1 MYQPS
6 RQSTRCRSLPCGY
19 PSFQFEGAA
28 ELLKRTPKNAVKAE
42 QFAQALIPTRIR
54 RDEERRDRVQKIV
67 STLESD
73 IIPENF
79 AEAVRQ
85 AADEVQ
91 AEEQRQLTEY
101 VLRRKMVLDVME
113 VLIRRVREKVSK
125 EGKET
130 KEQKADDFHLEQTL
144 HQFIC
149 PMKVR
154 GDDTDA
160 IEATDHDL
168 WVIDERLAFA
178 RYFASDVPFTKLIED
193 SKNTERPDLL
203 IFDRLHGLGFNEEG
217 HLRHVLL
224 VEFKKPGRPD
234 YDERY
239 SPMNQVSRYLNELTS
254 GRIETFS
261 RDNIRVAPDC
271 VFYCY
276 VVADIVG
283 QLEVITNGWR
293 TTSNGRG
300 RWIELSGKYRGS
312 IEIIEWK
319 DLINDARARNKG
331 FIEAA
336 GLSAAPRT

>member
-1 MYQPS
+1 
-6 RQSTRCRSLPCGY
+6 
-19 PSFQFEGAA
+19 
-28 ELLKRTPKNAVKAE
+28 
-42 QFAQALIPTRIR
+42 
-54 RDEERRDRVQKIV
+54 VQKIV